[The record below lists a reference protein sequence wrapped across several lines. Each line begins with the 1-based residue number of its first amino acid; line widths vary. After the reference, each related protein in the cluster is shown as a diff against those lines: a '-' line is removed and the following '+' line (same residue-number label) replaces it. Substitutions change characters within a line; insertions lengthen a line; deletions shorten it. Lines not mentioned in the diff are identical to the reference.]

1 MEALS
6 MMEPSPPPNP
16 GPRAELLYY
25 FCRLQLPEINLAADT
40 CRRHLDRTYQLFSK
54 KQDVGVSWDRYLD
67 NLYPLD
73 WFVASACLEGN
84 AQAWDQLFASR
95 AGRSDCLLVDA
106 LRARAARL
114 YPRDEERQESA
125 VNEFWSQLY
134 APERAGSLPVLARYD
149 GERPLV
155 PWLIRVFQNWHVSE
169 LRRHNL
175 EQPLLDDDHQML
187 PVPDSETDT
196 RWRELFAAGV
206 HDWLAERDDSELLL
220 LGLRLRFHLSQRDV
234 AQLLKVHE
242 GTISRRADQL
252 SQRCLEFLSQ
262 RLAEAGWTG
271 ENLFDFVRT
280 EMGSLLLDHPS
291 LAVDYLAQILARMGK
306 PVPALPSS

>member
-1 MEALS
+1 MT
-6 MMEPSPPPNP
+6 EPMPQPTGP

-25 FCRLQLPEINLAADT
+25 FCRLQLPAIDLSPEA
-40 CRRHLDRTYQLFSK
+40 CRRNLVRTYELFNR
-54 KQDVGVSWDRYLD
+54 KQPAPVSWDQYLD

-73 WFVASACLEGN
+73 WFVASACLEGS
-84 AQAWDQLFASR
+84 AQAWEQLFASR

-134 APERAGSLPVLARYD
+134 APEREGSLPVLARYD
-149 GERPLV
+149 GQRPLV
-155 PWLIRVFQNWHVSE
+155 PWLIRVFQNWHVSQ
-169 LRRHNL
+169 LRRHSH
-175 EQPLLDDDHQML
+175 EQPLLDDDHHAL
-187 PVPDSETDT
+187 PVPDGETDT

-206 HDWLAERDDSELLL
+206 NDWLAERDEGELLL

-252 SQRCLEFLSQ
+252 SQRCLEYLGN

-271 ENLFDFVRT
+271 DDLFAFVRT
-280 EMGSLLLDHPS
+280 EMASLLLDHPALS
-291 LAVDYLAQILARMGK
+291 GDSLAQILHRMGR
-306 PVPALPSS
+306 PVPALPG